1 MSKKSL
7 LRNGLLI
14 SAVASGFLLAACG
27 GDPAPAAAPSP
38 STTTSTLAPAAAPAT
53 EAAAPTTTASA
64 TNAPAV
70 DAPQDAKAAPKA
82 AAQKK
87 PTPNG
92 KQVIGPDGYGSLKL
106 GMSTEQAIATGMI
119 LASPPGDPFEDCVMH
134 AAPGQAEGHF
144 MVGISPEHGVALIFP
159 RDDARTPEG
168 IGVGSTKDEVKRAY
182 PKLEDGPG
190 GSGVDVPGYP
200 NNHYVFNITKGKVVG
215 ISLSNQYEFCVS

>member
-38 STTTSTLAPAAAPAT
+38 STTTSTPAPAAAPAT

-106 GMSTEQAIATGMI
+106 GMSTEQAIATGRV
-119 LASPPGDPFEDCVMH
+119 LPAPPGDPSSDCTPH
-134 AAPGQAEGHF
+134 AAPGQPEDTFA
-144 MVGISPEHGVALIFP
+144 VGISPVHGVSLIFGYGDP
-159 RDDARTPEG
+159 STPEG
-168 IGVGSTKDEVKRAY
+168 IKKGSTKAEVKRAY
-182 PKLEDGPG
+182 PRLEDGAG
-190 GSGVDVPGYP
+190 GSSTAVPGYP
-200 NNHYVFNITKGKVVG
+200 NNHYGFNFVDGKVTS
-215 ISLSNQYEFCVS
+215 ISLSNQYESCVS